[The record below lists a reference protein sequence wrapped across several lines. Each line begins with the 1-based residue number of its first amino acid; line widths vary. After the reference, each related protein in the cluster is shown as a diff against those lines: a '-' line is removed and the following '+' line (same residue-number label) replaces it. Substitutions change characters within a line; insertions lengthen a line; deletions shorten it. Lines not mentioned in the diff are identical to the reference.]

1 MKTKPVLFFA
11 NALAKQLGITGD
23 TILRLYRDEAI
34 DAEIHEGR
42 LIRFDLEKVR
52 TALAK
57 RAKRN
62 REPPFPLPRPAPQ
75 CILRLR

>member
-1 MKTKPVLFFA
+1 MKTKPALFSA
-11 NALAKQLGITGD
+11 NALAKELGMNGD
-23 TILRLYRDEAI
+23 TILRLYRDEVI

-52 TALAK
+52 VALAK

-62 REPPFPLPRPAPQ
+62 RQSVATRADLVPL
-75 CILRLR
+75 I

>member
-1 MKTKPVLFFA
+1 MKTKPALFSA
-11 NALAKQLGITGD
+11 NALAKELGVTVN
-23 TILRLYRDEAI
+23 TILRLYRDEVI

-52 TALAK
+52 VALAK

-62 REPPFPLPRPAPQ
+62 RHSVATRADLVPL
-75 CILRLR
+75 I

>member
-1 MKTKPVLFFA
+1 MKRIKPTLSA
-11 NALAKQLGITGD
+11 NALGKELGISVNAV
-23 TILRLYRDEAI
+23 LRLYRDEAI

-62 REPPFPLPRPAPQ
+62 RHSVAAPSDLVPL
-75 CILRLR
+75 I

>member
-1 MKTKPVLFFA
+1 VKKIKPTLSA
-11 NALAKQLGITGD
+11 NALGKELGISVNAV
-23 TILRLYRDEAI
+23 LRLYRDEVI

-52 TALAK
+52 AALAK

-62 REPPFPLPRPAPQ
+62 RHSVAAPSDLIPL
-75 CILRLR
+75 I

>member
-1 MKTKPVLFFA
+1 MKTKPALFSA
-11 NALAKQLGITGD
+11 NALGKQLGISVNAV
-23 TILRLYRDEAI
+23 LRLYRDEVI

-52 TALAK
+52 AALAK

-62 REPPFPLPRPAPQ
+62 RQSIAAPSDLVPL
-75 CILRLR
+75 I